1 VARGRVA
8 VGLVGLVVFAGCYAS
23 TEPATQVGAE
33 SAKLNARGTADKGE
47 ATSWFELEVTGRV
60 GAPRHVGAE
69 TWPAGVSGPFSH
81 TATGL
86 AASTSYSFRVCGQD
100 AYTAEVCAQTRTFTT
115 SAPTEDSVN
124 GDWWSGCCSS
134 VTFKARSGPDG
145 ENSRGTVSWDRG
157 SSWEPYS
164 WHFGGDVTC
173 LAVDGQ
179 RAVIGAV
186 GTRSG
191 GPDDTT
197 VPATM
202 RIVVVDGRTQ
212 RDRYADEFPQQ
223 GSTPP
228 ACDAPGLGEP
238 FELDEQHEFV
248 VNDAP

>member
-1 VARGRVA
+1 

-23 TEPATQVGAE
+23 TEPATEVGSE

-60 GAPRHVGAE
+60 GEPRQVG
-69 TWPAGVSGPFSH
+69 TTNWPAGVSGPFSH

-100 AYTAEVCAQTRTFTT
+100 AFTAEVCAQTRTFTT
-115 SAPTEDSVN
+115 TAPTEDSVKAE
-124 GDWWSGCCSS
+124 WWAGCCSGFT
-134 VTFKARSGPDG
+134 VTARSGPDG
-145 ENSRGTVSWDRG
+145 ENPRGTIAWQFG
-157 SSWEPYS
+157 SSFDPYN
-164 WHFGGDVTC
+164 WFFDGDVTC

-179 RAVIGAV
+179 QAVIGAV

-212 RDRYADEFPQQ
+212 RDQYADEFPPQ

-228 ACDAPGLGEP
+228 VCDASVLDEP
-238 FELDEQHEFV
+238 SEVGEQHEFV